1 MQDFSKIYF
10 FIYGA
15 LTIIGGLIG
24 YLKAGSKAS
33 IIAGGISG
41 LLLLLAG
48 YLVTSGK
55 IQPGF
60 ILGLVIAIALAGR
73 FAPGFFSSYKFMPAG
88 MMTILSLIA
97 AGMPSKSSL
106 TILSITN
113 SDIPISRT
121 ARQIGM
127 N

>member
-73 FAPGFFSSYKFMPAG
+73 FAPGFFSSRKFMPAG
-88 MMTILSLIA
+88 MMTILSLL
-97 AGMPSKSSL
+97 G
-106 TILSITN
+106 
-113 SDIPISRT
+113 
-121 ARQIGM
+121 IGVAVM
-127 N
+127 GLLKK